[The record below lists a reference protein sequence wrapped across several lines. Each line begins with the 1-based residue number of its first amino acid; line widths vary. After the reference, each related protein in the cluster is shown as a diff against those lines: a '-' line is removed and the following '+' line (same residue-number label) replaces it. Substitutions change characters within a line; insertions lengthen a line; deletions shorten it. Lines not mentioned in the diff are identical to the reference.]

1 MACGFSLDKV
11 ATPAKTR
18 PPPPLP
24 LIERN
29 NKIPKVENMVAV
41 QQGPRP
47 PVARKLPETNDV
59 IVCLYKYTD
68 DARRVWE
75 DVKEPGLPLWQ
86 VFLGGGYC
94 DVSWRT
100 LPAKGFLLNRPTAFP
115 KKCHSP
121 KVQIAHEARD
131 SICVNAVDRFNEFL
145 SQHPEA
151 PDSTVELQRQALIK
165 LGKPSFF
172 R

>member
-1 MACGFSLDKV
+1 MACCFSLDKV

-47 PVARKLPETNDV
+47 PVARRLPETNDV

-86 VFLGGGYC
+86 VFLGGRVLRC
-94 DVSWRT
+94 VVENAPRKRFFVESSHC
-100 LPAKGFLLNRPTAFP
+100 LPR
-115 KKCHSP
+115 KCHSP

>member
-1 MACGFSLDKV
+1 MACCFSLDKV

-47 PVARKLPETNDV
+47 PVARRLPETNDV

-86 VFLGGGYC
+86 AFFWGGRVFRC
-94 DVSWRT
+94 VVENAPR
-100 LPAKGFLLNRPTAFP
+100 KGFLLIRPAASR
-115 KKCHSP
+115 KSSGSP
-121 KVQIAHEARD
+121 
-131 SICVNAVDRFNEFL
+131 
-145 SQHPEA
+145 
-151 PDSTVELQRQALIK
+151 
-165 LGKPSFF
+165 
-172 R
+172 

>member
-1 MACGFSLDKV
+1 MACCFSLDKV

-86 VFLGGGYC
+86 AFFGGGGDC

-100 LPAKGFLLNRPTAFP
+100 LPAKGFF
-115 KKCHSP
+115 C
-121 KVQIAHEARD
+121 
-131 SICVNAVDRFNEFL
+131 
-145 SQHPEA
+145 
-151 PDSTVELQRQALIK
+151 
-165 LGKPSFF
+165 
-172 R
+172 

>member
-1 MACGFSLDKV
+1 MACCFSLDKV

-47 PVARKLPETNDV
+47 PVARRLPETNDV

-86 VFLGGGYC
+86 VFFWGGRVLRC
-94 DVSWRT
+94 VVENAPRKRFFVESSHC
-100 LPAKGFLLNRPTAFP
+100 LPQKMPLPQG
-115 KKCHSP
+115 
-121 KVQIAHEARD
+121 
-131 SICVNAVDRFNEFL
+131 
-145 SQHPEA
+145 
-151 PDSTVELQRQALIK
+151 PDCT
-165 LGKPSFF
+165 
-172 R
+172 

>member
-1 MACGFSLDKV
+1 MACCFSLDKV

-47 PVARKLPETNDV
+47 PVARRLPETNDV

-86 VFLGGGYC
+86 FFLGRVLRC
-94 DVSWRT
+94 VVENAPRKRFFVESSHC
-100 LPAKGFLLNRPTAFP
+100 LP
-115 KKCHSP
+115 KKMP
-121 KVQIAHEARD
+121 LPQG
-131 SICVNAVDRFNEFL
+131 
-145 SQHPEA
+145 
-151 PDSTVELQRQALIK
+151 PDCT
-165 LGKPSFF
+165 
-172 R
+172 

>member
-1 MACGFSLDKV
+1 MACCFSLDKV

-86 VFLGGGYC
+86 VFLGAGIAMCRGERSPQKVFFVKSSHC
-94 DVSWRT
+94 
-100 LPAKGFLLNRPTAFP
+100 LPQKMPLPQG
-115 KKCHSP
+115 
-121 KVQIAHEARD
+121 
-131 SICVNAVDRFNEFL
+131 
-145 SQHPEA
+145 
-151 PDSTVELQRQALIK
+151 PDCT
-165 LGKPSFF
+165 
-172 R
+172 

>member
-1 MACGFSLDKV
+1 MACCFSLDKV

-47 PVARKLPETNDV
+47 PVARRLPETNDV

-86 VFLGGGYC
+86 VFLGGR
-94 DVSWRT
+94 VLR
-100 LPAKGFLLNRPTAFP
+100 
-115 KKCHSP
+115 
-121 KVQIAHEARD
+121 
-131 SICVNAVDRFNEFL
+131 CVVENAPRKRLFC
-145 SQHPEA
+145 
-151 PDSTVELQRQALIK
+151 
-165 LGKPSFF
+165 
-172 R
+172 

>member
-1 MACGFSLDKV
+1 MACCFSLDKV

-86 VFLGGGYC
+86 VFLGAGIAMCRGERSPQK
-94 DVSWRT
+94 V
-100 LPAKGFLLNRPTAFP
+100 FLLNRPTAFP
-115 KKCHSP
+115 K
-121 KVQIAHEARD
+121 
-131 SICVNAVDRFNEFL
+131 NATPPRSRLHMKRATL
-145 SQHPEA
+145 SA
-151 PDSTVELQRQALIK
+151 
-165 LGKPSFF
+165 
-172 R
+172 

>member
-1 MACGFSLDKV
+1 MACCFSLDKV

-86 VFLGGGYC
+86 AFLGGGYC

-100 LPAKGFLLNRPTAFP
+100 LPAKGFFVESSHCLPQKMPLP
-115 KKCHSP
+115 
-121 KVQIAHEARD
+121 QG
-131 SICVNAVDRFNEFL
+131 
-145 SQHPEA
+145 
-151 PDSTVELQRQALIK
+151 PDCT
-165 LGKPSFF
+165 
-172 R
+172 

>member
-1 MACGFSLDKV
+1 MACCFSLDKV

-86 VFLGGGYC
+86 AFLGGRVFRC
-94 DVSWRT
+94 VVENAPR
-100 LPAKGFLLNRPTAFP
+100 KGFLLIRPAASR
-115 KKCHSP
+115 KSSGSP
-121 KVQIAHEARD
+121 
-131 SICVNAVDRFNEFL
+131 
-145 SQHPEA
+145 
-151 PDSTVELQRQALIK
+151 
-165 LGKPSFF
+165 
-172 R
+172 

>member
-1 MACGFSLDKV
+1 MACCFSLDKV

-47 PVARKLPETNDV
+47 PVARRLPETNDV

-100 LPAKGFLLNRPTAFP
+100 LPAKGFF
-115 KKCHSP
+115 C
-121 KVQIAHEARD
+121 
-131 SICVNAVDRFNEFL
+131 
-145 SQHPEA
+145 
-151 PDSTVELQRQALIK
+151 
-165 LGKPSFF
+165 
-172 R
+172 

>member
-1 MACGFSLDKV
+1 MACCFSLDKV

-86 VFLGGGYC
+86 AFFGGAGIPMCCRERSPQRVFV
-94 DVSWRT
+94 DSSRRFSKEFW
-100 LPAKGFLLNRPTAFP
+100 FP
-115 KKCHSP
+115 
-121 KVQIAHEARD
+121 IG
-131 SICVNAVDRFNEFL
+131 
-145 SQHPEA
+145 
-151 PDSTVELQRQALIK
+151 PDCT
-165 LGKPSFF
+165 
-172 R
+172 

>member
-1 MACGFSLDKV
+1 MACCFSLDKV

-59 IVCLYKYTD
+59 VVCLYKYTD

-86 VFLGGGYC
+86 AFLGGRVLRC
-94 DVSWRT
+94 VVENAPRS
-100 LPAKGFLLNRPTAFP
+100 GF
-115 KKCHSP
+115 
-121 KVQIAHEARD
+121 
-131 SICVNAVDRFNEFL
+131 
-145 SQHPEA
+145 
-151 PDSTVELQRQALIK
+151 
-165 LGKPSFF
+165 G
-172 R
+172 